1 MVSDEEGEDKM
12 ATVGPIA
19 RGALELRKKGKD
31 PMYILYL
38 FIYLFILQPPT
49 LAAMDRC
56 MCRRPPLWST
66 LISYIY
72 SLSLANTFVAFTVQ
86 LAFPTA

>member
-38 FIYLFILQPPT
+38 FIYLF
-49 LAAMDRC
+49 C
-56 MCRRPPLWST
+56 NHPLW
-66 LISYIY
+66 
-72 SLSLANTFVAFTVQ
+72 Q
-86 LAFPTA
+86 QWTAVCAAAHHYGRH